1 MQSQTP
7 IYIFF
12 VVSYPPFPLIKRIM
26 FLIKSGAGNV
36 ANNVLNRVLNGENRC
51 IGWRWWCD
59 RPRKVHRREGEKKQ
73 GQRYEKKD
81 KNVRRQK
88 TLVERRE
95 REGKNKKNA
104 ETSTGREK
112 ENKLETE

>member
-1 MQSQTP
+1 MPSGLGHSTA
-7 IYIFF
+7 
-12 VVSYPPFPLIKRIM
+12 LWR
-26 FLIKSGAGNV
+26 KSC
-36 ANNVLNRVLNGENRC
+36 VLDCKPGK
-51 IGWRWWCD
+51 D
-59 RPRKVHRREGEKKQ
+59 RREGEKKQ